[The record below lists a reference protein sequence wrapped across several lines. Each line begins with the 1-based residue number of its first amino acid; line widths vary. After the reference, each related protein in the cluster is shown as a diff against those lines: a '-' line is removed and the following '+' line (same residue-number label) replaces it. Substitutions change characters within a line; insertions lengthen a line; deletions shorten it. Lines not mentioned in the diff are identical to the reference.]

1 MGQDVAMGI
10 FALIRTCKP
19 RPGSLAAHAFAVA
32 CVGVGVA
39 VRLALGSFVA
49 GVVPFATLFPA
60 IIVAALAGGTGPGVT
75 AVVTGGFA
83 AWFFILTPAA
93 ELGVP
98 TVAEALSL
106 LLYAI
111 SGLLILVV
119 VADRRSSEAS
129 LRAER
134 DRARLYFDTA
144 GVMLVV
150 LRADG

>member
-19 RPGSLAAHAFAVA
+19 RPGSLAAHGFAIA
-32 CVGVGVA
+32 CVGVAVA

-75 AVVTGGFA
+75 GGFA
-83 AWFFILTPAA
+83 TWFFILTPAM

-98 TVAEALSL
+98 TASEALSL
-106 LLYAI
+106 FLYAI